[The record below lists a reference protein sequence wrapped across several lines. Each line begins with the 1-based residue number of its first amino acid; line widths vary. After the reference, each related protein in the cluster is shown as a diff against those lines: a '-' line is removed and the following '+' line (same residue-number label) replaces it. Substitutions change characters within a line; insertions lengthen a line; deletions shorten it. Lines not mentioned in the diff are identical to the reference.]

1 MIVGTRARAVW
12 RLLALLFAI
21 AMIAAACGD
30 DDDDDDDGGG
40 SDTTA
45 STEGSTDTGA
55 TDETTAPTEGPAET
69 TPATEEDAGAP
80 VEGGEATILL
90 FSEIGTLDPVRL
102 TGSGGSDAQRAFP
115 LYGAL
120 ATYDGATNETTPLLL
135 ESIEPNDDFTVW
147 TLTLPDGLVFSDGT
161 PFDAEAIKFNWTRCT
176 DPANRSPAFTAMLNV
191 ASMEVTDP
199 LTLVVTMNTPNA
211 QFSNSVSRI
220 GALNSIGS
228 PTFIQ
233 GASEEDLTNSAVG
246 AGPYTLVEW
255 VRDDHMTLAANPD
268 WTTTEGPYL
277 ETITLRPVGDEDQRV
292 ETFLQGDADLMYT
305 ATPSSVERAT
315 GEEGIA
321 YESVLVNSGQ
331 TILFNLEQAPMDDIR
346 VRQAIALAIDRQA
359 LADVAIEGILVAD
372 NISADDSPWHTD
384 EADLPAYDPDAA
396 QALFDEYTAEN
407 GPIEILI
414 GGFQQVQN
422 QVVTEFVQS
431 SLNQFDG
438 VNVEINIAD
447 SPTSIGRVIAGDFQM
462 HTWGFPWIDPDPGL
476 YNGFKPGAITNYS
489 RWANPE
495 VDAAIEAA
503 RQTTDFDERYAQYE
517 IAQRLFAEDLPYLP
531 YSHPSNGF
539 LYHDN
544 VHDASL
550 YEDGILRMDLLW
562 LDA

>member
-1 MIVGTRARAVW
+1 MPGGTRSRAMW

-21 AMIAAACGD
+21 TMIAAACGD
-30 DDDDDDDGGG
+30 DDDDDEGGG
-40 SDTTA
+40 DTTA
-45 STEGSTDTGA
+45 STEGSTDTTAA
-55 TDETTAPTEGPAET
+55 TDETTADTEGTAET
-69 TPATEEDAGAP
+69 TPDTEEDAGAP

-90 FSEIGTLDPVRL
+90 FSEITSLDPVRL
-102 TGSGGSDAQRAFP
+102 TGSAGSDAQRAFP
-115 LYGAL
+115 IYGAL

-147 TLTLPDGLVFSDGT
+147 TLTLPDGLTFSDGT
-161 PFDAEAIKFNWTRCT
+161 PFDAEAIKFNWTRAT
-176 DPANRSPAFTAMLNV
+176 DAANRSPAFTAMLNV

-211 QFSNSVSRI
+211 QFPNSVSRI

-233 GASEEDLTNSAVG
+233 SASAEDLTNSGVG
-246 AGPYTLVEW
+246 AGPYTLDEW
-255 VRDDHMTLAANPD
+255 VRDDHMTLVANPD

-277 ETITLRPVGDEDQRV
+277 ETITLRVVGDEEQRIQ
-292 ETFLQGDADLMYT
+292 TFLQGEADLMYT
-305 ATPSSVERAT
+305 ATPSSVEQGLA
-315 GEEGIA
+315 EEGVS

-331 TILFNLEQAPMDDIR
+331 TILFNLEQAPLDDLR
-346 VRQAIALAIDRQA
+346 VRQAIAMGIDRQA

-372 NISADDSPWHTD
+372 NLSADDSPWHTD
-384 EADLPAYDPDAA
+384 EAELPAYDPDAA

-407 GPIEILI
+407 GPIEITI

-431 SLNQFDG
+431 SLNQFEG

-447 SPTSIGRVIAGDFQM
+447 SPTSIGRVIAGDFQL

-489 RWANPE
+489 RWSNPE

-503 RQTTDFDERYAQYE
+503 RQTVDFDERYAQYE
-517 IAQRLFAEDLPYLP
+517 TAQRLFAEDLPYLP
-531 YSHPSNGF
+531 YSHPTNGF

-544 VHDASL
+544 VNGTSL
-550 YEDGILRMDLLW
+550 YEDAILRMDLLW
-562 LDA
+562 VDA